1 MTYAGDCI
9 FCRFAKHEIEPAI
22 VFENE
27 HVIAFL
33 DINPAGQ
40 LVGHTLVL
48 PKQHYE
54 TIDTIPDTILGELIK
69 VIKILVPAIREV
81 SGAEGINVIQN
92 NGKVAGQ
99 AIPHAHFHIIPRK
112 QLDGIYFDEKRRK
125 VAPMEQLETANAV
138 KEALK
143 KQ

>member
-9 FCRFAKHEIEPAI
+9 FCKFAKHEIEPAI

-27 HVIAFL
+27 NVIAFL
-33 DINPAGQ
+33 DNNPAGQ

-48 PKQHYE
+48 PKKHYE
-54 TIDTIPDTILGELIK
+54 TLDLIPDTTLGEIIK
-69 VIKILVPAIREV
+69 VIKILVPAIRTV
-81 SGAEGINVIQN
+81 SGAEGVNIIQN

-112 QLDGIYFDEKRRK
+112 SKDGIYFEEKRRK
-125 VAPMEQLETANAV
+125 VVPMEQLETEKAI
-138 KEALK
+138 KEELNK
-143 KQ
+143 